1 MNIHPLASALA
12 PDLTAWRRA
21 LHAHPELGFE
31 ERWTSDFVA
40 EKLSGWGIP
49 IQRGLAGT
57 GVVATLNGRG
67 HASCA
72 IGLRADLDALPIQ
85 ELNEFAH
92 ASQHPGRMHACG
104 HDGHTAMLLGAA
116 YCLARDPSFSGTVHF
131 IFQPGEEGCGGAER
145 MVKEGLF
152 EQNPCNA
159 VYGLHNWPALK
170 FGMMGL
176 RVGPLLASMDLI
188 EILVR
193 GRGGH
198 GALPHTTIDPIVT
211 SAHIVTALQTLVSRS
226 TKPTDAAVVS
236 ITCIQ
241 GGTAHNVIPE
251 TVRMLGT
258 VRSFTPSVRNALE
271 AGIRQIA
278 EGVARSFGA
287 SATVQYTRLASA
299 VVNSADEARLAASAA
314 AAVLGADQVLD
325 PMELVMGSEDFSFL
339 VADRPG
345 AYVFL
350 GQADAPNPS
359 MIHNATYDFDDK
371 LLPIGVSYWIKL
383 VEQALPLSSRQRPIA
398 P

>member
-1 MNIHPLASALA
+1 MNIHPLASALV

-31 ERWTSDFVA
+31 ERWTSNFVA

-49 IQRGLAGT
+49 IQRSFGGT
-57 GVVATLNGRG
+57 GVVGTLNGRG
-67 HASCA
+67 DAGGA
-72 IGLRADLDALPIQ
+72 IGLRADLDALPMQ

-92 ASQHPGRMHACG
+92 ASQHAGRMHACG
-104 HDGHTAMLLGAA
+104 HDGHTTMLLGAA
-116 YCLARDPSFSGTVHF
+116 CCLARNRSFSGTVHF

-145 MVKEGLF
+145 MIKDGLF
-152 EQNPCNA
+152 EQNPCDA

-170 FGMMGL
+170 FGTMGL
-176 RVGPLLASMDLI
+176 RVGPLLASMDLV
-188 EILVR
+188 EILVK
-193 GRGGH
+193 GQGGH

-226 TKPTDAAVVS
+226 TKPTDSAVVS
-236 ITCIQ
+236 ITCMQ

-258 VRSFTPSVRNALE
+258 VRSFAPTVRDALE
-271 AGIRQIA
+271 AGIKRIA

-287 SATVQYTRLASA
+287 TATVQYTRLAPA
-299 VVNSADEARLAASAA
+299 VVNSAAESRLAAGAA

-325 PMELVMGSEDFSFL
+325 HMEPVMGSEDFSFL

-345 AYVFL
+345 AYVLL

-359 MIHNATYDFDDK
+359 MVHSPTYDFDDK

-383 VEQALPLSSRQRPIA
+383 VEQALPLSSVPGA

>member
-1 MNIHPLASALA
+1 MNIHPLASALV

-31 ERWTSDFVA
+31 ERWTSNFVA
-40 EKLSGWGIP
+40 EKLAGWGIP
-49 IQRGLAGT
+49 IQRSFGGT
-57 GVVATLNGRG
+57 GVVGTLNGRG
-67 HASCA
+67 DAGGA
-72 IGLRADLDALPIQ
+72 IGLRADLDALPMQ

-92 ASQHPGRMHACG
+92 ASQHAGRMHACG
-104 HDGHTAMLLGAA
+104 HDGHTTMLLGAA
-116 YCLARDPSFSGTVHF
+116 CCLARNRSFSGTVHF

-145 MVKEGLF
+145 MVKDGLF
-152 EQNPCNA
+152 EQNPCDA

-170 FGMMGL
+170 FGTMGL
-176 RVGPLLASMDLI
+176 RVGPLLASMDLV
-188 EILVR
+188 EILVK

-226 TKPTDAAVVS
+226 TKPTDSAVVS
-236 ITCIQ
+236 ITCMQ

-258 VRSFTPSVRNALE
+258 VRSFAPTVRDALE

-287 SATVQYTRLASA
+287 TATVQYTRLAPA
-299 VVNSADEARLAASAA
+299 VVNSAAESRLAAGAA

-325 PMELVMGSEDFSFL
+325 HMEPVMGSEDFSFL

-345 AYVFL
+345 AYLLL

-359 MIHNATYDFDDK
+359 MIHSPTYDFDDK

-383 VEQALPLSSRQRPIA
+383 VEQALPLSSVPGA

>member
-1 MNIHPLASALA
+1 MNIHPLARALI
-12 PDLTAWRRA
+12 PDLTAWRHA

-31 ERWTSDFVA
+31 EQWTSDFVA

-49 IQRGLAGT
+49 IQRRFGGT
-57 GVVATLNGRG
+57 GVVGTLIGQGN
-67 HASCA
+67 ASGA

-85 ELNEFAH
+85 ELNGFPH
-92 ASQHPGRMHACG
+92 VSQHEGRMHACG

-116 YCLARDPSFSGTVHF
+116 CCLARDPRFSGTVHF

-145 MVKEGLF
+145 MVKDGLF

-176 RVGPLLASMDLI
+176 RVGPLMASMDLV

-226 TKPTDAAVVS
+226 TKPTESAVVS

-241 GGTAHNVIPE
+241 AGTAHNVIPE

-258 VRSFTPSVRNALE
+258 VRSFTPAVRDALE
-271 AGIRQIA
+271 AGIRRIA
-278 EGVARSFGA
+278 EGVAGSFGA
-287 SATVQYTRLASA
+287 SATVNYTRLAPA
-299 VVNSADEARLAASAA
+299 VVNSADEAHLAASAA
-314 AAVLGADQVLD
+314 AAVLGTDQVLD
-325 PMELVMGSEDFSFL
+325 QMELVTGSEDFSYL
-339 VADRPG
+339 IADRPG

-359 MIHNATYDFDDK
+359 MIHSATYDFDDK
-371 LLPIGVSYWIKL
+371 LLPIGVSYWINL
-383 VEQALPLSSRQRPIA
+383 VEQALPVSA

>member
-1 MNIHPLASALA
+1 MNIHPLASALV

-31 ERWTSDFVA
+31 ERWTSSFVA

-49 IQRGLAGT
+49 IQRSFGGT
-57 GVVATLNGRG
+57 GVVGTLNGRG
-67 HASCA
+67 DAGGA
-72 IGLRADLDALPIQ
+72 IGLRADLDALPMQ

-92 ASQHPGRMHACG
+92 ASQHAGRMHACG
-104 HDGHTAMLLGAA
+104 HDGHTTMLLGAA
-116 YCLARDPSFSGTVHF
+116 CCLARNRSFSGTVHF

-145 MVKEGLF
+145 MVKDGLF
-152 EQNPCNA
+152 EQNPCDA

-170 FGMMGL
+170 FGTMGL
-176 RVGPLLASMDLI
+176 RVGPLLASMDLV
-188 EILVR
+188 EILVK
-193 GRGGH
+193 GQGGH

-226 TKPTDAAVVS
+226 TNPTDSAVVS
-236 ITCIQ
+236 ITCMQ

-258 VRSFTPSVRNALE
+258 VRSFAPTVRDALE

-287 SATVQYTRLASA
+287 TATVQYTRLAPA
-299 VVNSADEARLAASAA
+299 VVNSAAESRLAAGAA

-325 PMELVMGSEDFSFL
+325 HMEPVMGSEDFSFL

-345 AYVFL
+345 AYVLL

-359 MIHNATYDFDDK
+359 MIHSPTYDFDDK

-383 VEQALPLSSRQRPIA
+383 VEQALPLSSVPGA

>member
-1 MNIHPLASALA
+1 MNIHPLASALV

-31 ERWTSDFVA
+31 ERWTSNFVA

-49 IQRGLAGT
+49 IQRSFGGT
-57 GVVATLNGRG
+57 GVVGTINGRDDAG
-67 HASCA
+67 GA
-72 IGLRADLDALPIQ
+72 IGLRADLDALPMQ
-85 ELNEFAH
+85 ELNEFPH
-92 ASQHPGRMHACG
+92 ASQHAGRMHACG
-104 HDGHTAMLLGAA
+104 HDGHTTMLLGAA
-116 YCLARDPSFSGTVHF
+116 CCLARNRSFSGTVHF
-131 IFQPGEEGCGGAER
+131 IFQPGDEGCGGAER
-145 MVKEGLF
+145 MVKDGLF
-152 EQNPCNA
+152 EQNPCDA

-170 FGMMGL
+170 FGTMGL
-176 RVGPLLASMDLI
+176 RVGPLLASMDLV
-188 EILVR
+188 EILVK
-193 GRGGH
+193 GQGGH

-226 TKPTDAAVVS
+226 TKPTDSAVVS
-236 ITCIQ
+236 ITCMQ

-258 VRSFTPSVRNALE
+258 VRSFAPTVRDALE

-287 SATVQYTRLASA
+287 TATVQYTRLAPA
-299 VVNSADEARLAASAA
+299 VVNSAAESRLAAGAA

-325 PMELVMGSEDFSFL
+325 HMEPVMGSEDFSFL

-345 AYVFL
+345 AYVLL

-359 MIHNATYDFDDK
+359 MIHSPTYDFDDK
-371 LLPIGVSYWIKL
+371 LLPIGVSDWIRL
-383 VEQALPLSSRQRPIA
+383 VEQALPLSSVPGA

>member
-1 MNIHPLASALA
+1 MNIHPLASALV

-40 EKLSGWGIP
+40 QKLSGWGIP
-49 IQRGLAGT
+49 IQRSFGGT
-57 GVVATLNGRG
+57 GVVGTLNGRG
-67 HASCA
+67 DAGGA
-72 IGLRADLDALPIQ
+72 IGLRADLDALPMQ

-92 ASQHPGRMHACG
+92 ASQHAGRMHACG
-104 HDGHTAMLLGAA
+104 HDGHTTMLLGAA
-116 YCLARDPSFSGTVHF
+116 CCLARNRSFSGTVHF

-145 MVKEGLF
+145 MVKDGLF
-152 EQNPCNA
+152 EQNPCDA

-170 FGMMGL
+170 FGTMGL
-176 RVGPLLASMDLI
+176 RVGPLLASMDLV
-188 EILVR
+188 EIVVK

-226 TKPTDAAVVS
+226 TKPTDSAVVS
-236 ITCIQ
+236 ITCMQ

-258 VRSFTPSVRNALE
+258 VRSFAPTVRDALE

-287 SATVQYTRLASA
+287 TATVQYTRLAPA
-299 VVNSADEARLAASAA
+299 VVNSAAESRLAAGAA

-325 PMELVMGSEDFSFL
+325 HMEPVMGSEDFSFL

-345 AYVFL
+345 AYVLL

-359 MIHNATYDFDDK
+359 MVHSPTYDFDDK
-371 LLPIGVSYWIKL
+371 LLPVGVSYWIKL
-383 VEQALPLSSRQRPIA
+383 VEQALPLSSVPGA

>member
-1 MNIHPLASALA
+1 MNIHPLASALV

-31 ERWTSDFVA
+31 ERWTSNFVA

-49 IQRGLAGT
+49 IQRSFGGT
-57 GVVATLNGRG
+57 GVVGTINGRDDAG
-67 HASCA
+67 GA
-72 IGLRADLDALPIQ
+72 IGLRADLDALPMQ
-85 ELNEFAH
+85 ELNEFPH
-92 ASQHPGRMHACG
+92 ASQHAGRMHACG
-104 HDGHTAMLLGAA
+104 HDGHTTMLLGAA
-116 YCLARDPSFSGTVHF
+116 CCLARNRSFSGTVHF
-131 IFQPGEEGCGGAER
+131 IFQPGDEGCGGAER
-145 MVKEGLF
+145 MVKDGLF
-152 EQNPCNA
+152 EQNPCDA

-170 FGMMGL
+170 FGTMGL
-176 RVGPLLASMDLI
+176 RVGPLLASMDLV
-188 EILVR
+188 EILVK
-193 GRGGH
+193 GQGGH

-226 TKPTDAAVVS
+226 TKPTDSAVVS
-236 ITCIQ
+236 ITCMQ

-258 VRSFTPSVRNALE
+258 VRSFAPTVRDALE

-287 SATVQYTRLASA
+287 TATVQYTRLAPA
-299 VVNSADEARLAASAA
+299 VVNSAAESRLAAGAA

-325 PMELVMGSEDFSFL
+325 HMEPVMGSEDFSFL

-359 MIHNATYDFDDK
+359 MIHSPTYDFDDK
-371 LLPIGVSYWIKL
+371 LLPIGVSDWIRL
-383 VEQALPLSSRQRPIA
+383 VEQALPLSSVPGA

>member
-1 MNIHPLASALA
+1 
-12 PDLTAWRRA
+12 
-21 LHAHPELGFE
+21 
-31 ERWTSDFVA
+31 
-40 EKLSGWGIP
+40 
-49 IQRGLAGT
+49 
-57 GVVATLNGRG
+57 
-67 HASCA
+67 
-72 IGLRADLDALPIQ
+72 
-85 ELNEFAH
+85 
-92 ASQHPGRMHACG
+92 MHACG

-116 YCLARDPSFSGTVHF
+116 CCLVRNPRFSGTVHF

-145 MVKEGLF
+145 MVKDGLF

-176 RVGPLLASMDLI
+176 RVGPLMASMDLV
-188 EILVR
+188 EILVH

-226 TKPTDAAVVS
+226 TKPTESAVVS

-258 VRSFTPSVRNALE
+258 VRSFAPTVRDALE
-271 AGIRQIA
+271 AGIRRIA

-287 SATVQYTRLASA
+287 SATVNYTRLAPA
-299 VVNSADEARLAASAA
+299 VVNSADEARLAARAA
-314 AAVLGADQVLD
+314 AAVLGTDQVLD
-325 PMELVMGSEDFSFL
+325 QMELVTGSEDFSYL
-339 VADRPG
+339 IADRPG

-359 MIHNATYDFDDK
+359 MIHSPTYDFDDK
-371 LLPIGVSYWIKL
+371 LLPIGVSYWINL
-383 VEQALPLSSRQRPIA
+383 VEQALPLCA

>member
-12 PDLTAWRRA
+12 QDLTAWRRT

-49 IQRGLAGT
+49 IQRNFGTT
-57 GVVATLNGRG
+57 GVVGTLIGQGNAGG
-67 HASCA
+67 A

-85 ELNEFAH
+85 ELNGFPH
-92 ASQHPGRMHACG
+92 ASQHEGRMHACG

-116 YCLARDPSFSGTVHF
+116 CCLARNPRFSGTVHF

-145 MVKEGLF
+145 MVKDGLF

-176 RVGPLLASMDLI
+176 RVGPLMASMDLV
-188 EILVR
+188 EILVQ

-226 TKPTDAAVVS
+226 TQPTESAVVS

-258 VRSFTPSVRNALE
+258 VRSFSPTVRDALE
-271 AGIRQIA
+271 AGIRRIT

-287 SATVQYTRLASA
+287 SATVNYTRLAPA
-299 VVNSADEARLAASAA
+299 VVNSANEARLAASAA
-314 AAVLGADQVLD
+314 AAVLGTDQVLNQ
-325 PMELVMGSEDFSFL
+325 MELVTGSEDFSYL
-339 VADRPG
+339 IADRPG

-359 MIHNATYDFDDK
+359 MIHSPTYDFDDK
-371 LLPIGVSYWIKL
+371 LLPIGVSYWINL
-383 VEQALPLSSRQRPIA
+383 VEQALPLSA

>member
-1 MNIHPLASALA
+1 MNIHPLASALV
-12 PDLTAWRRA
+12 PDLTTWRRT

-31 ERWTSDFVA
+31 EKWTSDFVA

-49 IQRGLAGT
+49 TQRNFGGT
-57 GVVATLNGRG
+57 GVVGTLIGQG
-67 HASCA
+67 KAQGA

-85 ELNEFAH
+85 ELNGFAH
-92 ASQHPGRMHACG
+92 ASQHEGRMHACG

-116 YCLARDPSFSGTVHF
+116 CCLVRNPRFSGTVHF

-145 MVKEGLF
+145 MVKDGLF

-176 RVGPLLASMDLI
+176 RVGPLMASMDLV
-188 EILVR
+188 EILVH

-226 TKPTDAAVVS
+226 TKPTESAVVS

-258 VRSFTPSVRNALE
+258 VRSFAPTVRDALE
-271 AGIRQIA
+271 AGIRRIA

-287 SATVQYTRLASA
+287 SATVNYTRLAPA
-299 VVNSADEARLAASAA
+299 VVNSADEARLAARAA
-314 AAVLGADQVLD
+314 AAVLGTDQVLD
-325 PMELVMGSEDFSFL
+325 QMELVTGSEDFSYL
-339 VADRPG
+339 IADRPG

-359 MIHNATYDFDDK
+359 MIHSPTYDFDDK
-371 LLPIGVSYWIKL
+371 LLPIGVSYWINL
-383 VEQALPLSSRQRPIA
+383 VEQALPLCA